1 MPTDTPSP
9 IAARCPLALLLVA
22 STMLAT
28 TAAAMELDRIVAV
41 VDEDVVMQSELDQQI
56 QRVRGQLRQ
65 QGTEMPPTAVLERQ
79 VMERLVLEKIQ
90 LQLADRAGVE
100 VEDKALEQA
109 VADIAA
115 RNKLDVDQFR
125 EIIESEG
132 YEFDEFREQ
141 IRQEILIAKLRKE
154 EVDNRVRVTDQEV
167 ENYLRNEGSDADSAM
182 EYRLSHILIAIPSGA
197 DDEEIREARAKAE
210 DVVARLAAG
219 EEFGDLAIRVSDG
232 QQALERGDLG
242 WRRGPEIPSLFAD
255 AVSTMEVGDTS
266 PIITSPSGYHIIK
279 LADRRSGETIMIE
292 QYKARHILIEPN
304 ELISREQAVA
314 RLSQLKLRLEGGAD
328 FAQLAKTHSDDRGSA
343 LEGGELGLVSPG
355 QMVAEFEEVMTAIEI
370 GRISPIFE
378 SEFGL
383 HILQVTDKREID
395 GTDEIKRNRARNAIR
410 QQKVDERRQSW
421 LRRLRDEAYVEYR
434 NIEVE

>member
-343 LEGGELGLVSPG
+343 LEGGELGWVSPG